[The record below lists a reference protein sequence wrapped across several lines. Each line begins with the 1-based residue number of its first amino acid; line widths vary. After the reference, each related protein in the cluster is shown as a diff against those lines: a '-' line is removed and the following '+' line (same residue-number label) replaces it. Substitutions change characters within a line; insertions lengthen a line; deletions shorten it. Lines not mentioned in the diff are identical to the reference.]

1 MALNITFTGKIYNQ
15 LGDLA
20 DAKVKVYHYNSGTWS
35 GEYTTVL
42 NEYSSNAGDGT
53 FLTQDGS
60 VSVGDVFLIKAYG
73 TDGIAIVKITH
84 TGADMYS
91 QSIQLQPI
99 KMPTGTLTV
108 PSTSTI
114 NHSITVSS
122 TSSNEY
128 QWVAYGATH
137 YHKSFWYGTS
147 LFTDVGILSVEYDF
161 GSGYATA
168 VTHTYTSIG
177 NYTVYCKIKSITG
190 GELILSKPIKIA
202 YNAPIGGTIINPTS
216 PILNDAVIVTADITD
231 VDNRVTSIAY
241 NFDSVLEAVNNNK
254 IFSYSKVLD
263 TFKSYSVTQNISY
276 NDGFTDRVVNFSYN
290 IILTN
295 QIPSCSFTYVQSGKD
310 FTFYPTASDVDGTI
324 DHLLWEIGYQMPFDN
339 DFTVVYT
346 TSSGIEDKM
355 FSFPSSGLYRVTL
368 SAFDN
373 LGAYGTYSMDIE
385 QTANGDT
392 IYLGHDIVIK
402 ELPTEIYLT
411 QSSINIK
418 TEFEEIKIVT
428 STISEDINA
437 IIQNRD
443 INISEG

>member
-1 MALNITFTGKIYNQ
+1 MALNITFTGKVYNPSGA
-15 LGDLA
+15 LT
-20 DAKVKVYHYNSGTWS
+20 DAKIKVYHYNSGTWS
-35 GEYTTVL
+35 GEYLTVL

-60 VSVGDVFLIKAYG
+60 VAVGDIFLIKAYG
-73 TDGIAIVKITH
+73 TEGIAIVKITH

-99 KMPTGTLTV
+99 KLPTGTLTV

-114 NHSITVSS
+114 NHSISVSS

-128 QWVAYGATH
+128 QWTAYGATH

-147 LFTDVGILSVEYDF
+147 LFSDIGIAIVEYDF
-161 GSGYATA
+161 GSGYVTV
-168 VTHTYTSIG
+168 VTHTYTEIG

-202 YNAPIGGTIINPTS
+202 YNAPIGGTIINPIS
-216 PILNDAVIVTADITD
+216 PILNDTVSIIGAITD

-241 NFDSVLEAVNNNK
+241 NLDSVLIAINTDK
-254 IFSYSKVLD
+254 LFSYSKVLD
-263 TFKSYSVTQNISY
+263 TFKTYSVTQNISY

-295 QIPSCSFTYVQSGKD
+295 QIPTCSFTYVQSGKD
-310 FTFYPTASDVDGTI
+310 FTFYPTASDIDGTI
-324 DHLLWEIGYQMPFDN
+324 DYLLWSIGYQMPFDT

-346 TSSGIEDKM
+346 TTSQIEDKM
-355 FSFPSSGLYRVTL
+355 FSFPSSGLYRVIL

-373 LGAYGTYSMDIE
+373 LGAYGTYSVDIE

-392 IYLGHDIVIK
+392 VYLGHDIIIK

-411 QSSINIK
+411 QSSINVK
-418 TEFEEIKIVT
+418 TEFEEIKIIT
-428 STISEDINA
+428 STISEDINV
-437 IIQNRD
+437 IIQNRN
-443 INISEG
+443 INISTR